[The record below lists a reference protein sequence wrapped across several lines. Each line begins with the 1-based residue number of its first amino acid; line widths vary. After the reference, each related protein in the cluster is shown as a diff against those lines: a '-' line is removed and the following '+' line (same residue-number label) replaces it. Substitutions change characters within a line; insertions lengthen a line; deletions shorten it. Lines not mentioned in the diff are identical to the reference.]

1 MKRLLIPS
9 SALLGILF
17 GLAIFITGCDGG
29 GEGPP
34 PSDLEGTYV
43 FTRYELTVRGV
54 DNFDLLADTLVVSGN
69 SPRIEFFGG
78 NATANLVYRLEGS
91 SGSSFLAG
99 RFNTGQDRVTIDY
112 SGASEQDR
120 FQLLLPAV
128 VRFRLLEDNAIL
140 EASQAVQDVNL
151 RAYSEDRYG
160 GLTQN
165 VNGTLQLRLERQ
177 PTEQE

>member
-1 MKRLLIPS
+1 MRQSVTPLSTFLSI
-9 SALLGILF
+9 LLGLVIVVM
-17 GLAIFITGCDGG
+17 GCDGG

-43 FTRYELTVRGV
+43 FTRFEFTVRGV
-54 DNFDLLADTLVVSGN
+54 DNFNLMTDTLTTSEN

-99 RFNTGQDRVTIDY
+99 RFNTGQDRVTIDF

-120 FQLLLPAV
+120 FQLLLPSV
-128 VRFRLLEDNAIL
+128 VRFRLLEDNTIL
-140 EASQAVQDVNL
+140 EASQAVQDVDL

-177 PTEQE
+177 PTSQE

>member
-1 MKRLLIPS
+1 MQRLLISS
-9 SALLGILF
+9 SALVGTLLCLVISVV
-17 GLAIFITGCDGG
+17 GCDGG

-43 FTRYELTVRGV
+43 FTRFELTVQGV
-54 DNFDLLADTLVVSGN
+54 DDFDLLADTLTTSEN

-99 RFNTGQDRVTIDY
+99 RFSTGQNRVTVDY
-112 SGASEQDR
+112 SGASEEDR
-120 FQLLLPAV
+120 FQLLLPPV
-128 VRFRLLEDNAIL
+128 VRFRLMEDNAIL
-140 EASQAVQDVNL
+140 TADQEVQDVNL

-177 PTEQE
+177 PAAQE

>member
-1 MKRLLIPS
+1 MKRLLTPS
-9 SALLGILF
+9 SALLGLLL
-17 GLAIFITGCDGG
+17 GLAVILIGCDGS

-43 FTRYELTVRGV
+43 FTRFEFTVQGV
-54 DNFDLLADTLVVSGN
+54 DNFDVLADTLTTSEN

-99 RFNTGQDRVTIDY
+99 RFSTGQDRVTIDY
-112 SGASEQDR
+112 SDASQQDR
-120 FQLLLPAV
+120 FQLLLPSV
-128 VRFRLLEDNAIL
+128 VRFRLLEDNTIL
-140 EASQAVQDVNL
+140 EASQVVQDVDL
-151 RAYSEDRYG
+151 HAYSEDRYG

-177 PTEQE
+177 SAAQE